1 MPHRPERL
9 AEMIREELTDLIAGE
24 LSDPRVGLAQVTEV
38 KMAPEMRVAHV
49 FFSVMG
55 GTQEENRTL
64 QGLMAARGFLHAELT
79 RRLQIRHVPDL
90 RFEIDRS
97 EELSN
102 RLDQLLQRS
111 SRRSRIAA
119 RRDYGSVES
128 GDSSQADASE
138 ADGGEKHGDE

>member
-9 AEMIREELTDLIAGE
+9 AELIREELTDLIAGE

-55 GTQEENRTL
+55 GAQEENRTL
-64 QGLMAARGFLHAELT
+64 QGLMSARGFLRAELT
-79 RRLQIRHVPDL
+79 RRLQIRHVPEL

-97 EELSN
+97 EELGN

-119 RRDYGSVES
+119 RKDFGSIES
-128 GDSSQADASE
+128 DESNEVGAPETES
-138 ADGGEKHGDE
+138 GEKHETE

>member
-24 LSDPRVGLAQVTEV
+24 VSDPRVGLAQVTEV

-55 GTQEENRTL
+55 GAEEENRTL
-64 QGLMAARGFLHAELT
+64 KGLIAARGFLRAELAQ
-79 RRLQIRHVPDL
+79 RLQIRHVPEL

-102 RLDQLLQRS
+102 RLEQLLQRS
-111 SRRSRIAA
+111 SRRSRMAA
-119 RRDYGSVES
+119 RKDYGSIES
-128 GDSSQADASE
+128 GEADAS
-138 ADGGEKHGDE
+138 GPGSGEKHDDK